1 MWWWSLMS
9 WVINSLALK
18 GKRMILC
25 HLWAIVSSS
34 KLKGNHGIE
43 TWKLGWLSVF
53 GRKIVG
59 RCCCF
64 FGHKYTIRKWNTL
77 DKERV
82 EGRQIKLEQTEYCIM
97 MLHPTSGAEN
107 TEVLFVDCPAI
118 MAHRTARLQDT
129 ERSNSTTAIHW
140 FKWITAIVFA
150 LTLHW
155 RVYLFLPVS
164 KRKFICRE
172 IVEGIFRSHIY
183 KQNQQ
188 YCHVQILNC
197 VIYLP
202 NKTHKQN

>member
-1 MWWWSLMS
+1 MPSMS
-9 WVINSLALK
+9 NSLIFKTERKPWNWNL
-18 GKRMILC
+18 
-25 HLWAIVSSS
+25 
-34 KLKGNHGIE
+34 E
-43 TWKLGWLSVF
+43 TWM
-53 GRKIVG
+53 IVCFWEENS
-59 RCCCF
+59 RSLFCF

-82 EGRQIKLEQTEYCIM
+82 EGRQIKLEQTEYCIV

-129 ERSNSTTAIHW
+129 ERSNSTTTIHW

-188 YCHVQILNC
+188 YCNVQILNC